1 MKLEKLLR
9 GLSYEK
15 AFNFDKD
22 TEISKVCFDSRKV
35 EAGDLFVCIEG
46 FKSDGHKFIGQA
58 KEAGA
63 AFFICA
69 HEIEDETLPYI
80 VCENTRHA
88 LSVIAA
94 NYYDNPSDKFK
105 VIGVTGTN
113 GKTSTT
119 YMLKAILE
127 RAGFKVGLI
136 GTNQNMIGQKVIPT
150 DHTTPESLD
159 LQALF
164 ADMAKEQADY
174 VVMEVSSH
182 SLALNRVDSVKFA
195 VGIFTN
201 LTQDHLDF
209 HKDMDDYFSAKAK
222 LFSQCETAVI
232 NRDDDRFYELKAL
245 IKTPMLSYSI
255 EHNDADSVAKNL
267 RQKST
272 GVDYELLSGNT
283 LGRVSLKIPGRFS
296 VYNSLAAITAAVSLG
311 IDVNL
316 IREAMTN
323 FTGVV
328 GRAELVHIDAD
339 FSVIIDY
346 AHTPDG
352 LENIINT
359 ILEYKKGRL
368 ITLFGCGGD
377 RDPDKRPKMGR
388 IAASLSDY
396 CVITSDNPRTE
407 DPSKIIKDIVKG
419 IKRPACPY
427 KVIENRREAI
437 RYALSIA
444 EKDDVVLLAGK
455 GHEPYQILSTG
466 TIHFDERE
474 VVAEEFAKLK
484 ALE

>member
-1 MKLEKLLR
+1 MKLEKLLC

-22 TEISKVCFDSRKV
+22 IEINKVCFDSRKV

-46 FKSDGHKFIGQA
+46 FKSDGHNYIAQA
-58 KEAGA
+58 REAGA
-63 AFFICA
+63 SFFVCA
-69 HEIEDETLPYI
+69 HALDDETLPYI
-80 VCENTRHA
+80 ICDNTRHA
-88 LSVIAA
+88 LSVIAS
-94 NYYDNPSDKFK
+94 NFYGNPSDKFK

-127 RAGFKVGLI
+127 KAGFKVGLI
-136 GTNQNMIGQKVIPT
+136 GTNQNMIGDKVIPT
-150 DHTTPESLD
+150 NHTTPESLD
-159 LQALF
+159 LQKLF
-164 ADMAKEQADY
+164 YDMACEHVDY

-182 SLALNRVDSVKFA
+182 SLALSRVDCVKFA

-209 HKDMDDYFSAKAK
+209 HKDMDDYFNAKAK

-232 NRDDDRFYELKAL
+232 NRDDDRYYELRSL
-245 IKTPMLSYSI
+245 IKTPVLSYSI
-255 EHNDADSVAKNL
+255 EHNDADTVAKNL

-272 GVDYELLSGNT
+272 GVDYELLIGNT
-283 LGRVSLKIPGRFS
+283 IGRVSLKIPGRFS
-296 VYNSLAAITAAVSLG
+296 VYNSLAAVTAAVSLG
-311 IDVNL
+311 IDAPLV
-316 IREAMTN
+316 RDAMTN

-328 GRAELVHIDAD
+328 GRAELVRIDAD
-339 FSVIIDY
+339 FSVVIDY

-352 LENIINT
+352 LENIIST
-359 ILEYKKGRL
+359 INEYKKGRL

-377 RDPDKRPKMGR
+377 RDPDKRPKMGK
-388 IAASLSDY
+388 IATKMSDY

-407 DPSKIIKDIVKG
+407 DPAKIIKDIVKG

-474 VVAEEFAKLK
+474 VVSEEYAKLK